1 MGKPMDLS
9 RTYRIVLENMKEE
22 VYVRDLDMNIQYI
35 NPAAEALTGF
45 SLSDAL
51 GKKCYEV
58 FGDEK
63 RECKKLCP
71 VDKAISR
78 KDHIVHHEGKLK
90 TRTGEVKHMQVSISP
105 IHEADAVTGAVVV
118 MEDITRLRQVE
129 KTNQKTLI
137 ALEREVEK
145 RKRAEKALRRSEAFQ
160 KAILDGITHNLVF
173 VDEDLNLLWA
183 NKAAANLEGIA
194 PEDMAGRKCHAVWAD
209 PGKPCEGCP
218 VIRAFQ
224 SKRPER
230 SVVRSPDGRIW
241 DIKGEPVFDPDG
253 RLIGVL
259 DIAENITERHHM
271 EEHLRQTQKM
281 EAIGTLAGGIAHDFN
296 NILSI
301 ILGHAELAEGEI
313 PEDSPTQDHLR
324 EIVSAGIRA
333 KEMIQQ
339 LLGIARKTENDRQPV
354 SVEPI
359 VRETVSLM
367 RATIPSRIE
376 VRQHLSPGPH
386 IVSMDPSQMQQVVLN
401 LCTNA
406 VHAMGDQPGVLDIRL
421 KAKTVDKA
429 VSAAHPGVTPGDY
442 VQLTVRDT
450 GPGIPPEIRD
460 RIFDPYFTTKP
471 PGEGSGMGLSVV
483 QGIVRSLKGAVW
495 VDGESGLETAF
506 HILLPVSE
514 SAVDQVF
521 DGISGTALPKGSER
535 VLLVDDESAIVE
547 VGKLM
552 LEQLGYRVE
561 TRISPK
567 EALALF
573 QSAPADF
580 DLVITDLTMPGISGE
595 ALSRDILRIR
605 PEIPIILSSGYHRPP
620 ASDSSDSPGITGT
633 LPKPYRMRDL
643 AVTVRKVLDR
653 KPN

>member
-1 MGKPMDLS
+1 LN

-35 NPAAEALTGF
+35 NPAAEALTGYT
-45 SLSDAL
+45 LSNAL

-58 FGDEK
+58 FGDEN
-63 RECKKLCP
+63 RVCKDLCP

-78 KDHIVHHEGKLK
+78 KDHIVHHEGNLK

-105 IHEADAVTGAVVV
+105 IHEGDAVTGAVVV
-118 MEDITRLRQVE
+118 MEDITRLREVE
-129 KTNQKTLI
+129 KTTQKTLI

-145 RKRAEKALRRSEAFQ
+145 RKQAEKALRRSEAFQ

-183 NKAAANLEGIA
+183 NKAAANLEGVA

-230 SVVRSPDGRIW
+230 SVVHSPDGRIW
-241 DIKGEPVFDPDG
+241 DIKGEPVFDG
-253 RLIGVL
+253 EGCLIGVL

-271 EEHLRQTQKM
+271 EQHLRQTQKM

-301 ILGHAELAEGEI
+301 ILGHAELAEGEV
-313 PEDSPTQDHLR
+313 PEESPIRNNLG

-333 KEMIQQ
+333 KKMIQQ
-339 LLGIARKTENDRQPV
+339 LLGIARKTENERQPV
-354 SVEPI
+354 SVEPV
-359 VRETVSLM
+359 VRETLSFM

-386 IVSMDPSQMQQVVLN
+386 IVSMDPSQLHQVVLN

-406 VHAMGDQPGVLDIRL
+406 VHAMGDQSGVLEIRL
-421 KAKTVDKA
+421 AAETVDEVESGA
-429 VSAAHPGVTPGDY
+429 LPGVTPGDY
-442 VQLTVRDT
+442 VQLTVGDT
-450 GPGIPPEIRD
+450 GHGIPPDIRD

-483 QGIVRSLKGAVW
+483 QGIVRNLNGAVR
-495 VDGESGLETAF
+495 VDGKPGSGTAF
-506 HILLPVSE
+506 HVLLPVSE
-514 SAVDQVF
+514 SPVEQVF
-521 DGISGTALPKGSER
+521 DWTSGTALPNGSES
-535 VLLVDDESAIVE
+535 VLLVDDETAIVE
-547 VGKLM
+547 IGKLM

-561 TRISPK
+561 TRVSPT
-567 EALALF
+567 EALARF

-580 DLVITDLTMPGISGE
+580 DLVITDLTMPGINGE

-605 PEIPIILSSGYHRPP
+605 PDMPIILSSGYHRQPV
-620 ASDSSDSPGITGT
+620 ADSSGSPEIAGT

-643 AVTVRKVLDR
+643 AVTVRKILDR
-653 KPN
+653 KRN

>member
-1 MGKPMDLS
+1 MDLS

-45 SLSDAL
+45 SFSEAL

-58 FGDEK
+58 FGDEN
-63 RECKKLCP
+63 RVCKELCP

-78 KDHIVHHEGKLK
+78 KDHIVHHEGKLE
-90 TRTGEVKHMQVSISP
+90 TRTGEIKHMQVSISP
-105 IHEADAVTGAVVV
+105 IREGSAVTGAVVV
-118 MEDITRLRQVE
+118 MEDITRLRDVE
-129 KTNQKTLI
+129 KTNQKALI
-137 ALEREVEK
+137 ALEQEVEK
-145 RKRAEKALRRSEAFQ
+145 RRRAEKALRRSEAFQ
-160 KAILDGITHNLVF
+160 RAILDGITHNLVF
-173 VDEDLNLLWA
+173 VDADLNLLWA
-183 NKAAANLEGIA
+183 NKAAAESEGLS
-194 PEDMAGRKCHAVWAD
+194 AGEPTGLKCHAVWAD
-209 PGKPCEGCP
+209 PGKPCDGCP

-224 SKRPER
+224 SQRPER
-230 SVVRSPDGRIW
+230 SVVHSPDGRIW

-259 DIAENITERHHM
+259 DIAENITERYRM
-271 EEHLRQTQKM
+271 EQHLRQTQKM

-301 ILGHAELAEGEI
+301 ILGHAELAEGEV
-313 PEDSPTQDHLR
+313 PEESPTQDHLR

-339 LLGIARKTENDRQPV
+339 LLGIARKTENERQPV
-354 SVEPI
+354 SLEPI
-359 VRETVSLM
+359 VRETLSLM

-386 IVSMDPSQMQQVVLN
+386 IVSMDPSQLQQVVLN

-406 VHAMGDQPGVLDIRL
+406 VQAMGDQPGVLEVRL
-421 KAKTVDKA
+421 AAETLDEA
-429 VSAAHPGVTPGDY
+429 GSAAHPGVTPGDY

-450 GPGIPPEIRD
+450 GPGIPPDIRD

-471 PGEGSGMGLSVV
+471 SGEGSGMGLSVV
-483 QGIVRSLKGAVW
+483 QGIVRNLNGAVR
-495 VDGESGLETAF
+495 VDGGPGSGTAF
-506 HILLPVSE
+506 HVLLPVSE
-514 SAVDQVF
+514 TAAEQVF
-521 DGISGTALPKGSER
+521 DGISGTALPKGSET

-547 VGKLM
+547 IGKLM

-561 TRISPK
+561 TRVSPK
-567 EALALF
+567 EALARF

-580 DLVITDLTMPGISGE
+580 DLVITDLTMPGINGE

-605 PEIPIILSSGYHRPP
+605 PEIPIILSSGYHRRP
-620 ASDSSDSPGITGT
+620 ASNTDDAPEIAGT

-643 AVTVRKVLDR
+643 AVTVRNILDR
-653 KPN
+653 KRN